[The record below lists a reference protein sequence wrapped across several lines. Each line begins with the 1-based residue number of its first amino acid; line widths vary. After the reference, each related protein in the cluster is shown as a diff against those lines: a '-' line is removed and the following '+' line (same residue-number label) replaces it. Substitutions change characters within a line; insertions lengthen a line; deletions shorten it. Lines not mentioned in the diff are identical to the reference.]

1 MSRLVEAGE
10 ALAAALADPANDS
23 SAAVASWRDAVAR
36 CAHDGQSA
44 KARAQARRADKAAAL
59 RVSSAAS
66 ARESLAGIAE
76 GLEVDCLT
84 FGQFSLIDAL
94 EAILEVTGPAEVV
107 CATWTAAAADLT
119 RACTQ
124 MQRAQIT
131 RFRLI
136 VDPSFLSR
144 QPRYAAVAR
153 ERFGDDA
160 IRTARTHA
168 KFMLI
173 AGLEKRFLVRTSMN
187 MNTNPRVEYIQ
198 VSGDPRLYDW
208 WSDIAESLWN
218 EREAGLDTSTSLPK
232 LDGIDKVRRRDTVR
246 RGRATTG
253 TAKIGP
259 A

>member
-107 CATWTAAAADLT
+107 CATWTAAPPETPLTPPRIADRAPVAA
-119 RACTQ
+119 
-124 MQRAQIT
+124 
-131 RFRLI
+131 
-136 VDPSFLSR
+136 
-144 QPRYAAVAR
+144 
-153 ERFGDDA
+153 
-160 IRTARTHA
+160 
-168 KFMLI
+168 
-173 AGLEKRFLVRTSMN
+173 
-187 MNTNPRVEYIQ
+187 
-198 VSGDPRLYDW
+198 
-208 WSDIAESLWN
+208 
-218 EREAGLDTSTSLPK
+218 
-232 LDGIDKVRRRDTVR
+232 RRR
-246 RGRATTG
+246 RAAQRTDP
-253 TAKIGP
+253 P
-259 A
+259 ALGAHRALEDLR